1 MESWFQ
7 ALKPVAKRSIGIR
20 GLHGNWAKGFLEV
33 GDGVEVQLA
42 LLRTTKNPGLPNE

>member
-20 GLHGNWAKGFLEV
+20 GLHGNWVNGFLDV

-42 LLRTTKNPGLPNE
+42 VSRHYKKSWAPQ